1 MGQGVSRPSYDA
13 GSHRPPRPSLDHLRD
28 ECRELSTPRRPRP
41 QAWFRATAD
50 ARDNQGKRLIDAQRQ
65 SKSGAEK
72 KSLRTSGLKAIMT
85 SLPAAASNPDCRR
98 RSHPDCRAT
107 IAEGCRLMGIGRSTF
122 YDMPDA
128 RARDLTIVAEM
139 KTICD
144 EFEAYGY
151 RRVDAELRHRGI
163 VVNAKKIRRLM
174 REHALNPK
182 QRRRF
187 VATTDSD
194 HNYPIFPNLAKNMK
208 LDGPNQLWVADITYV
223 TIAIGFVYLAAIL
236 DAWSR
241 RVVGYAISRSID
253 ARLAVAALK
262 AAISARNPPR
272 GWVHHSDRGSQ
283 YASEDYSA
291 VLQKHGLTG
300 SMGRRGNPYDNAKAE
315 SFMKTLKVEAVYLMA
330 YETFEDVTADLPRF
344 IDEVYN
350 TRRLHS
356 ALGYLSPA
364 QYEDRHAQQPVKTAA

>member
-1 MGQGVSRPSYDA
+1 
-13 GSHRPPRPSLDHLRD
+13 
-28 ECRELSTPRRPRP
+28 
-41 QAWFRATAD
+41 
-50 ARDNQGKRLIDAQRQ
+50 
-65 SKSGAEK
+65 
-72 KSLRTSGLKAIMT
+72 
-85 SLPAAASNPDCRR
+85 
-98 RSHPDCRAT
+98 
-107 IAEGCRLMGIGRSTF
+107 MGIGRSTF
-122 YDMPDA
+122 YDTPDA

-208 LDGPNQLWVADITYV
+208 LDGPNQLWVA
-223 TIAIGFVYLAAIL
+223 
-236 DAWSR
+236 WSR

-272 GWVHHSDRGSQ
+272 GCVHHSDRGSQ
-283 YASEDYSA
+283 YASEDYRA

-315 SFMKTLKVEAVYLMA
+315 SFIKTLKVEAVYLMA

-364 QYEDRHAQQPVKTAA
+364 QYEDRHAQQPLKTAA